1 MLFVF
6 EVPSSLSSF
15 ALSLSALLSEAEVLG
30 LFSELGKFM
39 SR

>member
-1 MLFVF
+1 MLVF
-6 EVPSSLSSF
+6 EVPLSLGSL